1 MDAQIDTAEKF
12 AEWSRRVKA
21 RRAENRTP
29 EGRARLAMLIG
40 QSREV
45 ADELR
50 GIASDMELYADGIG
64 RGQWYARKLGG
75 FMDEVD
81 TLIGCIE
88 EQAEREFDDGRADG

>member
-12 AEWSRRVKA
+12 TEWCRRVKA

-40 QSREV
+40 QSRKT

-50 GIASDMELYADGIG
+50 DIASDMEMYADGIG
-64 RGQWYARKLGG
+64 RGRWYAYKLGTY
-75 FMDEVD
+75 MDEVD
-81 TLIGCIE
+81 TLIGCVE
-88 EQAEREFDDGRADG
+88 EQLERESEGGRADG